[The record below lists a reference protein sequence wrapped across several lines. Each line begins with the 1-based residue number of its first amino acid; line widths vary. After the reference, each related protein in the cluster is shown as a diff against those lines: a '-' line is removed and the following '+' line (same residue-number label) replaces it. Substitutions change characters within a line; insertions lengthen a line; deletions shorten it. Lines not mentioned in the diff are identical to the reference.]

1 MVKKL
6 YHGSV
11 KMIEKPIF
19 GYGKPYNDY
28 GLGFYC
34 TGSLEMAKE
43 WGVGKNQ
50 SGYAN
55 CYELDCDGLQILDL
69 NAPEYCI
76 LHWLAVLLQNREFD
90 VPSGLAL
97 EAKEYLLTTFA
108 VDYENYDAII
118 GYRAD
123 DSYFSFAQ
131 DFING
136 TISYR
141 QLSNAMHLGKLGQ
154 QFVLK
159 SKAAFDRIQFVGS
172 EVAHSGEWYAKKM
185 LRDQT
190 ARRDYFSV
198 ERNRRQRG
206 DLYIIQIM
214 DEEMTPNDPRLR

>member
-1 MVKKL
+1 MIKKL
-6 YHGSV
+6 YHGSPNI
-11 KMIEKPIF
+11 IERPLY

-34 TGSLEMAKE
+34 TDSLEMAKE
-43 WGVGKNQ
+43 WGVGKERD
-50 SGYAN
+50 GYAN
-55 CYELDCDGLQILDL
+55 CYELDCDGLRILDL
-69 NAPEYCI
+69 NGPEYCI
-76 LHWLAVLLQNREFD
+76 LHWLTVLLRNREFD

-97 EAKEYLLTTFA
+97 EAKEYLIAHFTI
-108 VDYENYDAII
+108 DYESYDAIM

-141 QLSNAMHLGKLGQ
+141 QLNNAMHLGKLGQ

-159 SKAAFDRIQFVGS
+159 SKTAFDRILYIGN
-172 EVAHSGEWYAKKM
+172 EVAESNKWYARKM

-190 ARRDYFSV
+190 ARREYFSV

-206 DLYIIQIM
+206 DLFITHII
-214 DEEMTPNDPRLR
+214 DEEMMPDDSRLR